1 MSTQKYVSQI
11 KTVNWSNSIV
21 YDRLSNLET
30 LNFLF
35 NPENLERAK
44 QQLGKEADK
53 FNVKDFTAD
62 KDSCS
67 FTISPAGRIGLRII
81 ERDELKTIKVS
92 SDENTPMGFV
102 FWIQI
107 LPVNDFSCK
116 IRLTVHAEL
125 NMMMKMMVGK
135 KLSKGIDQIADA
147 LIQIPFGNIP
157 SANV

>member
-1 MSTQKYVSQI
+1 MATQKYISQI
-11 KTVNWSNSIV
+11 KTINWSNTIV

-35 NPENLERAK
+35 NPENLDRAK
-44 QQLGKEADK
+44 QQLGDKAEK
-53 FNVKDFTAD
+53 FNIEDFNAD

-67 FTISPAGRIGLRII
+67 FTISPVGRIGLRIV
-81 ERDELKTIKVS
+81 EREDLKTIKVT
-92 SDENTPMGFV
+92 SDEGSPMEFT
-102 FWIQI
+102 FWVQI

-116 IRLTVHAEL
+116 VRLTVHTEL

-135 KLSKGIDQIADA
+135 KLSKGVDQVADA
-147 LIQIPFGNIP
+147 FTQIPFGNIP